1 MTCLIAT
8 EHAQSH
14 AYDYAAFG
22 RLIVPTLWLWNT
34 LNRMRTI
41 TPLLGGVRTYA
52 VVGTPLIRMHAVT
65 HQNRLLQLCRPNLA
79 DKRLAQHS
87 GEKWNMAN
95 LSLAQPSRV
104 SAD

>member
-1 MTCLIAT
+1 MACLIVT

-22 RLIVPTLWLWNT
+22 RLIVPT
-34 LNRMRTI
+34 M
-41 TPLLGGVRTYA
+41 LLEIRSDACVRLRPTAVRTYA